1 MAKGILL
8 HRPDSVYDDLPE
20 ARYQFPRRYLSAMEQ
35 IKGDWII
42 YYEPRRGG
50 GRMGYN
56 AVARVNDVIP
66 DPGNEEMFVA
76 IIEPGSFVPFEKFV
90 PFRDELTI
98 LESRLDSGGGRVS
111 GLRQNAV
118 RLISDNDFF
127 RILSRAFDA
136 NDSALPRV
144 ELESPKPDK
153 FIVAEDSTSFDHEFI
168 RERVELTLTRTLRDR
183 AFRKTVI
190 AAYDETCALTGLKLI
205 NGGGRAEVEAAHIRP
220 VAAGGNDS
228 PRNGIALSGTVH
240 WMFDRGLISLSD
252 DLDLLVSRQ
261 VNNPDQ
267 IWALANKSR
276 KANPPIDDQLRPH
289 PSFLGWHRENCF
301 KH

>member
-20 ARYQFPRRYLSAMEQ
+20 ERYQFPRRYLSAMEQ
-35 IKGDWII
+35 IKGDWVI

-56 AVARVNDVIP
+56 AAARVSDIIP
-66 DPGNEEMFVA
+66 DPNNNQMYIA
-76 IIEPGSFVPFEKFV
+76 IIEDGSYVPFESFVPFK
-90 PFRDELTI
+90 DNLTI
-98 LESRLDSGGGRVS
+98 LESRLDSGEGRVS

-118 RLISDNDFF
+118 RVLSDEDFF

-136 NDSALPRV
+136 NDAALPRV
-144 ELESPKPDK
+144 DIEKTEPEKYK
-153 FIVAEDSTSFDHEFI
+153 VAEDVMPFDHEYI
-168 RERVELTLTRTLRDR
+168 RERVEQTLNRTIRDR
-183 AFRKTVI
+183 AFRRTVI

-220 VAAGGNDS
+220 VSSGGNDS

-276 KANPPIDDQLRPH
+276 KARPPIDEQMRPH
-289 PSFLGWHRENCF
+289 PNFLGWHRENCF
-301 KH
+301 KQ